1 MNSTKLTFA
10 CYEGTASLASIKPL
24 WDDLFSHCHN
34 PAFYNDWRW
43 HAGIQEH
50 LVEADIAYVVAS
62 CADIPVAIVPLQ
74 RSARKHGPITASYLS
89 LPFHV
94 AIDLSDIVASKD
106 LPADAFFQQLL
117 SYLKSGFPL
126 SWELLEL
133 RNFAESSTLYSTMR
147 PYSQHLESD
156 GESAFIR
163 ASADKNLLA
172 SVSSKQVK
180 NAQRL
185 ARKAASSMGALAST
199 EYCSGPELLAA
210 YDAFLDV
217 ESASWKG
224 DSGTKSAI
232 NLRPDAMAFYRQVL
246 QGFGETAQAAVK
258 LLTIDGQAAAAQMG
272 IRVADRLHLLKIG
285 FDERFSDVGPGG
297 ILLTQCLEQE
307 DQNQTREV
315 NLVTHPAWSFRWHC
329 EIDPKHR
336 VVFFNDT
343 LLGRIL
349 SMSRKLL
356 KLYKSKA
363 RKHT

>member
-1 MNSTKLTFA
+1 MNANQLTFA
-10 CYEGTASLASIKPL
+10 CYEGATSLASIRPL
-24 WDDLFSHCHN
+24 WDSLFGRCRN

-43 HAGIQEH
+43 HGGIQAH
-50 LVEADIAYVVAS
+50 LVETELAYVVAS
-62 CADIPVAIVPLQ
+62 SGDTPVAIVPLQ
-74 RSARKHGPITASYLS
+74 RSTRMHGPFAVTYLS

-106 LPADAFFQQLL
+106 LPTDEFLTALL
-117 SYLKSGFPL
+117 KYLKTSFPL

-133 RNFAESSTLYSTMR
+133 RNFTESSALFGAMK
-147 PYSQHLESD
+147 PYARHMDKD
-156 GESAFIR
+156 GESAYIR
-163 ASADKNLLA
+163 VGNDKSLLA

-180 NAQRL
+180 NTQRL
-185 ARKAASSMGALAST
+185 ARKATSSAGQLEST
-199 EYCSGPELLAA
+199 EYNSGPALLAA
-210 YDAFLDV
+210 YETFLQV

-232 NLRPDAMAFYRQVL
+232 NLRPDAMAFYRQIL
-246 QGFGETAQAAVK
+246 EDFGQSEQASMR
-258 LLTIDGQAAAAQMG
+258 LLCIGEQPAAAQMG

-329 EIDPKHR
+329 AIDPKHR
-336 VVFFNDT
+336 VVFFNNT
-343 LLGRIL
+343 LLGTIL
-349 SMSRKLL
+349 LVSRKLL
-356 KLYKSKA
+356 KLFKSVV
-363 RKHT
+363 RTHT